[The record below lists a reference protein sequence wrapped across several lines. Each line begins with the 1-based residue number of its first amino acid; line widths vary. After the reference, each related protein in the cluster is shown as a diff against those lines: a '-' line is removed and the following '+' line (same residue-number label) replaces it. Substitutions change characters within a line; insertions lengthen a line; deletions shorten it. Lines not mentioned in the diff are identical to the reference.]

1 MMSSTVTAQ
10 GGRVVGL
17 FGLDGER
24 LVLTPQE
31 ADVPEGSR
39 IPLQLA
45 LDCEA
50 PCDASLIDPVL
61 AEAGEAIEW
70 QVDGVPGGDEAVG
83 RVVPARTDE
92 TGRVVAVSYI
102 APDEVPALN
111 PVTVTAVVHD
121 AFSRTQYQFTA
132 EITVVE
138 ASNWTGWVNVRFA
151 GTYDDAAGSGSAG
164 MYEEILREF
173 RSERGEDP
181 NFFPTGGSREVA
193 WLSFDNRFTITD
205 AFTEASDDST
215 TFAMLTG
222 GASGRMT
229 YRSRYQ
235 EPCGALVW
243 TERDGEAMNMEP
255 LSRMIR
261 FEARHLTSNATVQGV
276 SPLLYEV
283 EGRRHGQLCGNG
295 GLYDIPVEPYSET
308 NEAFGTIDRL
318 LMDQEPLS
326 VSACM
331 WEHAVTFEDRVY
343 YAGKDFAGNMTV
355 SWCIDRSWAD

>member
-1 MMSSTVTAQ
+1 MVSSTVTAQ

-50 PCDASLIDPVL
+50 PCDSHLIEPVL
-61 AEAGEAIEW
+61 TEAGETIEW

-121 AFSRTQYQFTA
+121 AFSRIQYQFPA

-138 ASNWTGWVNVRFA
+138 ASNWTGWVNVHFA
-151 GTYDDAAGSGSAG
+151 GMYDDAAGSGSAG
-164 MYEEILREF
+164 TYEEFLRDYK
-173 RSERGEDP
+173 RGQGEDP
-181 NFFPTGGSREVA
+181 NLFPSGKSPGCRS
-193 WLSFDNRFTITD
+193 TIT
-205 AFTEASDDST
+205 
-215 TFAMLTG
+215 
-222 GASGRMT
+222 
-229 YRSRYQ
+229 SR
-235 EPCGALVW
+235 
-243 TERDGEAMNMEP
+243 
-255 LSRMIR
+255 
-261 FEARHLTSNATVQGV
+261 
-276 SPLLYEV
+276 
-283 EGRRHGQLCGNG
+283 
-295 GLYDIPVEPYSET
+295 
-308 NEAFGTIDRL
+308 
-318 LMDQEPLS
+318 
-326 VSACM
+326 
-331 WEHAVTFEDRVY
+331 
-343 YAGKDFAGNMTV
+343 
-355 SWCIDRSWAD
+355 